1 MSHSRGWLLPQRYSE
16 VMDTEAVVFRP
27 ALESDR
33 TFLKYMLE
41 LTETWGDSTKE
52 LPEYFKDDL
61 ERYVSQWTPSEGGV
75 VVEAAEPDSDQR
87 IGAAWFRR
95 FRADAPGYGF
105 IAEQYP
111 EIAVAVIPAHT
122 GKGLGTQLMREA
134 LQQSRAVGYP
144 GVSLSV
150 EVGNTRAM
158 RTYEKLGFE
167 NQGLDEGGGAYTML
181 YRF

>member
-1 MSHSRGWLLPQRYSE
+1 
-16 VMDTEAVVFRP
+16 MDTETVVFRP

-33 TFLKYMLE
+33 TLLKYMLE
-41 LTETWGDSTKE
+41 LTETWGDASKA
-52 LPEYFKDDL
+52 LPEYFEDDL
-61 ERYVSQWTPSEGGV
+61 ERYVNQWTPSEGGI
-75 VVEAAEPDSDQR
+75 VVEIAEGNHAGDRR
-87 IGAAWFRR
+87 IGAAWFRQ

-105 IAEQYP
+105 VAEQYP
-111 EIAVAVIPAHT
+111 EIAVAVIPEHT
-122 GKGLGTQLMREA
+122 GRGLGTQLMREA
-134 LQQSRAVGYP
+134 LQQAQTAGHS

-167 NQGLDEGGGAYTML
+167 NRGLDEGGGAYTML